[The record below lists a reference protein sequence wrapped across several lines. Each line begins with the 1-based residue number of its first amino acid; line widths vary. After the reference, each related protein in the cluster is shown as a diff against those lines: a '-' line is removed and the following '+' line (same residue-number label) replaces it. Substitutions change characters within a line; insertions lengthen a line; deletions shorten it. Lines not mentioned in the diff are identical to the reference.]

1 LNSRKFKNLSNW
13 LRQMT
18 GFLRIQL
25 ALLLA
30 AAGPLFAEDRISLQE
45 IVERMARNQTAQ
57 AQGLKNYTSTR
68 TYSLHNG
75 RFHRTAELTVKLT
88 YSYPGRK
95 HFEVLSE
102 SGPRPVCDKV
112 LRRMVESEAEVSGD
126 ELRQFNRITPENYD
140 FRLVRE
146 DRENG
151 RTAYVIE
158 TIPKTRSKYL
168 LKGEIWVDAEDF
180 AIARIAAQPAK
191 SPSFWIRN
199 SRFEYR
205 YSKLGSFWL
214 PVSTDSE
221 ADAMLFG
228 HTEVQIRYGDYR
240 INPEQAERTNA
251 SQ

>member
-1 LNSRKFKNLSNW
+1 
-13 LRQMT
+13 
-18 GFLRIQL
+18 
-25 ALLLA
+25 
-30 AAGPLFAEDRISLQE
+30 
-45 IVERMARNQTAQ
+45 MARNQTAQ

-75 RFHRTAELTVKLT
+75 RFHKTAELTVKLT

-158 TIPKTRSKYL
+158 TIHQFQVLVEGRNMGRRRGLRHRPDRRAARQEPVL
-168 LKGEIWVDAEDF
+168 LDSQF
-180 AIARIAAQPAK
+180 A
-191 SPSFWIRN
+191 
-199 SRFEYR
+199 
-205 YSKLGSFWL
+205 
-214 PVSTDSE
+214 V
-221 ADAMLFG
+221 
-228 HTEVQIRYGDYR
+228 
-240 INPEQAERTNA
+240 
-251 SQ
+251 